1 MIWWE
6 TMVTQVKGTDPRFKR
21 IRRFLQQAIFELVQ
35 EKSFSSISIQD
46 IAELA
51 TVNRAKLDQHVYKVR
66 MFALAFYGKRSLKIK
81 IVRFATG
88 GEPEL
93 TSVWAFPHAGACRS
107 RTNCS
112 IPISGPM
119 MFMNSTIEP
128 G

>member
-6 TMVTQVKGTDPRFKR
+6 SMLTQVKGTDPRFKR
-21 IRRFLQQAIFELVQ
+21 TRRFLRQAIFELVQ

-51 TVNRAKLDQHVYKVR
+51 TVKRARLDQHVRYVYLHSP
-66 MFALAFYGKRSLKIK
+66 FAERGVSKSKLSGSPPVANRSL
-81 IVRFATG
+81 RQ
-88 GEPEL
+88 
-93 TSVWAFPHAGACRS
+93 VWAFPLTGACRS